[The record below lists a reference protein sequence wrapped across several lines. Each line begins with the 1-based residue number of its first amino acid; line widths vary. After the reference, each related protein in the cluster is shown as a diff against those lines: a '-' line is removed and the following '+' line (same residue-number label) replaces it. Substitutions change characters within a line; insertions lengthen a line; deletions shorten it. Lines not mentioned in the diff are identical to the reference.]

1 LLDAERGGFFDLIDV
16 TTGQNPAAVGQRYVD
31 NTAILETEVAFSA
44 GRVVVTDL
52 LPVPPTEGA
61 PPALLRQLRVT
72 RGFATV
78 RLRIKVSEAYGQSA
92 APMTPSAAGAMFT
105 GRAGTLL
112 LTTDAVTALSQAE
125 SDPVYSSEPIVLSEN
140 RTLTC
145 ALWRFTEPDTLESID
160 HMATL
165 SAYTTQLERT
175 RQFWHGWTA
184 NITYAGPD
192 RDRGVRSAITL
203 KLLSY
208 TPPGAILAAPTTSLP
223 APLA

>member
-1 LLDAERGGFFDLIDV
+1 GAQRLLSWRDRSQGSLSQGRACMTKELVKMKRGAAMSESGRGYLALRDYSVIGGGNTAALVANDGSMDWLCLPSFDNDPIFVRLLDAERGGFFDLIDV

-31 NTAILETEVAFSA
+31 DTAILETEVAFSA

-112 LTTDAVTALSQAE
+112 L
-125 SDPVYSSEPIVLSEN
+125 
-140 RTLTC
+140 
-145 ALWRFTEPDTLESID
+145 
-160 HMATL
+160 
-165 SAYTTQLERT
+165 
-175 RQFWHGWTA
+175 
-184 NITYAGPD
+184 
-192 RDRGVRSAITL
+192 
-203 KLLSY
+203 
-208 TPPGAILAAPTTSLP
+208 
-223 APLA
+223 